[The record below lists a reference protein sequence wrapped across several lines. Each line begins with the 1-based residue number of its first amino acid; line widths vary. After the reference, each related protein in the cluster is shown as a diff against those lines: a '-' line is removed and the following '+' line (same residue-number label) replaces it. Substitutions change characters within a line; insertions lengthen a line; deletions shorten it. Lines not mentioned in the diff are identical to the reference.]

1 MYTSIHDLGPRY
13 LHDLFIIKDTEY
25 DYRNVL
31 KIELSRYKT
40 VTYGENTLQFNGAK
54 LFNSLK
60 TAFKNRLNYSEF
72 KAKLKTWY
80 GEECLCNNCTY
91 CRLMLCKC
99 YCFFLCE
106 LCMIIF
112 LLFMLYVSLH
122 CQ

>member
-13 LHDLFIIKDTEY
+13 LHDLFIIKDREY

-60 TAFKNRLNYSEF
+60 NNFKNGLNYSEF

-91 CRLMLCKC
+91 CRLML
-99 YCFFLCE
+99 L
-106 LCMIIF
+106 
-112 LLFMLYVSLH
+112 
-122 CQ
+122 